1 MDLVKLD
8 SKLENGTVYLK
19 DDYKDIV
26 LRIIVIDYCCPV
38 KLKRA

>member
-19 DDYKDIV
+19 DDYEDIV
-26 LRIIVIDYCCPV
+26 LTQV
-38 KLKRA
+38 